1 MAAEQRRTGKADE
14 AGNGASTNSGSHAAH
29 ASRRYGEYGFG
40 IRDVTAVSEGRSRL
54 GATTTT
60 TRLGRLVVDAIFG
73 DTCLGCRERPAGSRL
88 GLCARCHG
96 RLEPHL
102 DRHGRCA
109 GCARPVVVAGRRGFC
124 GACLVEPPP
133 WRRLHTLYT
142 YRPPFDRIIHAFKF
156 QRLEQL
162 GGELAAIAFDRLGED
177 LLGGVGRKRVDA
189 VVPVPLP
196 WPRRLRR
203 GFNQAESIAAPLA
216 TALQLPLRRALARR
230 PSPPQ
235 SLLPLR
241 RRSSNLRRSLV
252 VRQRLPGAS
261 VLLVDD
267 VVTSGATL
275 RAATASLLRAGAAEV
290 TALAVGW
297 TPPRP

>member
-1 MAAEQRRTGKADE
+1 MADRWQSENPIARE
-14 AGNGASTNSGSHAAH
+14 SG
-29 ASRRYGEYGFG
+29 RYGGYGFG
-40 IRDVTAVSEGRSRL
+40 IRDVTASREEPPRFSKTSR
-54 GATTTT
+54 A
-60 TRLGRLVVDAIFG
+60 TRLGRFLIDAIFD
-73 DTCLGCRERPAGSRL
+73 DTCLGCRERPAGRRL

-102 DRHGRCA
+102 ERRGRCA
-109 GCARPVVVAGRRGFC
+109 GCARHVPHASQCGLC
-124 GACLVEPPP
+124 GACLVDPPP

-142 YRPPFDRIIHAFKF
+142 YRPPFDRVIHAFKF
-156 QRLEQL
+156 ERLEQL
-162 GGELAAIAFDRLGED
+162 GDELAAIAFDRYAED
-177 LLGGVGRKRVDA
+177 LLGGVGGRPGLDA

-203 GFNQAESIAAPLA
+203 GFNQAEAIAAPLA
-216 TALQLPLRRALARR
+216 GALGLPLRHALARR

-241 RRSSNLRRSLV
+241 RRGSNLRRSLV
-252 VRQRLPGAS
+252 VRERLPCAS

-275 RAATASLLRAGAAEV
+275 RAATVSLLRAGAAEV

>member
-1 MAAEQRRTGKADE
+1 MKR
-14 AGNGASTNSGSHAAH
+14 ASTNSGAHAAH
-29 ASRRYGEYGFG
+29 ESRRYGEYGFG
-40 IRDVTAVSEGRSRL
+40 IRDVTSGNDGRWRVGS
-54 GATTTT
+54 T
-60 TRLGRLVVDAIFG
+60 TRLGRLVIDAIFG
-73 DTCLGCRERPAGSRL
+73 DTCLGCHERPAGPRL

-109 GCARPVVVAGRRGFC
+109 GCARPVVVAGHRGFC
-124 GACLVEPPP
+124 GACLVDPPP

-142 YRPPFDRIIHAFKF
+142 YRPPFDRVIHAFKF

-177 LLGGVGRKRVDA
+177 LLGGVGRRRVEA

-203 GFNQAESIAAPLA
+203 GFNQAEAIAAPLA
-216 TALQLPLRRALARR
+216 TALRLPLRRALARR

-241 RRSSNLRRSLV
+241 RRSGNSSRSLV
-252 VRQRLPGAS
+252 VRERLPGAS

-275 RAATASLLRAGAAEV
+275 RAATAALLRAGVVEV

-297 TPPRP
+297 TPARP